1 MPTTAPIRGTAK
13 RAGTSDIPTTGVSTG
28 AAVVSIAGQTACCKS
43 SGTKSAVFGVLQKWT
58 RYGEFLLLKRALIT
72 LLEILQKWT
81 RRLKKFSLFQGV
93 KDHFVALAKEDQM
106 DLGTQC
112 RYRVGQ
118 KEAGCD

>member
-1 MPTTAPIRGTAK
+1 M
-13 RAGTSDIPTTGVSTG
+13 
-28 AAVVSIAGQTACCKS
+28 VSIAGQTACCKS
-43 SGTKSAVFGVLQKWT
+43 SGTKSAVIGVLQKWT

-93 KDHFVALAKEDQM
+93 KDHFVALAKKDQM

-118 KEAGCD
+118 KEADCD